1 MKIDGP
7 GPEPFDTLLRHFSL
21 KAGIFYAGNLC
32 GTQDFPSG
40 EDYGHLHLIRSGRAV
55 LRSEVSGTE
64 SFEIISPTLL
74 FLPQPQKHQLVTSE
88 NQGAEVI
95 CGTIQFGGIGKNPV
109 TQSLPPVVRVEL
121 CSLPA
126 ADLCLRM
133 MQDEAFADF
142 KGKQAVLDR
151 LCEILTI
158 HLLRHC
164 IQADLSTGG
173 ALAGLAD
180 RRLSKALK
188 VIHQDLSVPLQLHT
202 LASLAGM
209 SRARFAVRFKQVVG
223 ETPADYISTLRLMLC
238 QKLLK
243 NSLPLKQIAVEVG
256 YGSASAMTRAFI
268 RKFGCSPSEW
278 QKQQSALKS
287 L

>member
-1 MKIDGP
+1 MKTDDAGT
-7 GPEPFDTLLRHFSL
+7 EPFDTLLRHFSL
-21 KAGIFYAGNLC
+21 KAGIFYVGNLC

-40 EDYGHLHLIRSGRAV
+40 EDYGHLHLIHSGRAV
-55 LRSEVSGTE
+55 LRSERSGNET
-64 SFEIISPTLL
+64 FEVTSPTLL
-74 FLPQPQKHQLVTSE
+74 FLPQPQKHQLLTSE

-95 CGTIQFGGIGKNPV
+95 CGTVQFGGIGKNPV

-121 CSLPA
+121 RSLPA

-133 MQDEAFADF
+133 MQDEVVADF
-142 KGKQAVLDR
+142 KGKQSVLDR

-164 IQADLSTGG
+164 IQAELSIGG

-180 RRLSKALK
+180 RRLSKALQ
-188 VIHQDLSVPLQLHT
+188 VIHQDPSAPLQLHT

-243 NSLPLKQIAVEVG
+243 NPLPLKQIAVEIG
-256 YGSASAMTRAFI
+256 YGSASAMTRAFT

-278 QKQQSALKS
+278 QRQHRAIQH
-287 L
+287 